1 MKRLVGVLSI
11 FLILVAS
18 TFGATKI
25 TVWAMGEEAK
35 SLDKLAQLFMQEY
48 PEYEV
53 NVQAIPWANAFDK
66 ILTGIAGRQV
76 PDVAQMGTT
85 WMAPFG
91 SMGAFENLEPFVK
104 NSEIIQEGTF
114 FKGSWET
121 GIVDGKLLGIPWYVD
136 TRILYYRSDLLSEV
150 GYEHA
155 PQNWDE
161 LYDAAKK
168 LAQKG
173 KYGITLYQPQDNYQ
187 ILLPFVWQNGG
198 DILDNKGRVI
208 VDQPEFV
215 EAFEYYTRFF
225 TEKLAPIG
233 GGGILFQDFAS
244 GDTPMFFSGPW
255 MVSMIREQIP
265 QIEGKWNVALM
276 PQKKTRTSFMGGSNL
291 VIFKDSKN
299 KEGAWKFIE
308 FLSRP
313 DIQVKWYQLVNSLPA
328 SIEAWNDPIL
338 QADPMIALF
347 GEQLFDA
354 KAPINKP
361 EFQEISVSI
370 DRRVEEAIYGKKSPV
385 EAAKDLK
392 NDIEKILK

>member
-1 MKRLVGVLSI
+1 M
-11 FLILVAS
+11 
-18 TFGATKI
+18 

-35 SLDKLAQLFMQEY
+35 SLDQLAKLFMEEY

-53 NVQAIPWANAFDK
+53 NIQAIPWANAYDK

-91 SMGAFENLEPFVK
+91 SMGAFEDLTPYIQK
-104 NSEIIQEGTF
+104 SEIVKPENFFEGA
-114 FKGSWET
+114 WQT
-121 GIVDGKLLGIPWYVD
+121 GTVSGKQLGIPWYVD
-136 TRILYYRSDLLSEV
+136 TRALYYRTDLLAEV
-150 GYEHA
+150 GYDHA

-168 LAQKG
+168 LAEKG

-187 ILLPFVWQNGG
+187 VLMPFVWQNGG
-198 DILDNKGRVI
+198 DIIDSNGKVI

-233 GGGILFQDFAS
+233 GGGNLFQDFAS
-244 GDTPMFFSGPW
+244 GNTPMFFSGPW
-255 MVSMIREQIP
+255 MVTMIRDQVP

-276 PQKKTRTSFMGGSNL
+276 PQKKTRTSFMGGSDL
-291 VIFKDSKN
+291 VIFRDSKN

-313 DIQVKWYQLVNSLPA
+313 DIQVKWYQIVSALPSVQA
-328 SIEAWNDPIL
+328 AWDDPIL
-338 QADPMIALF
+338 QQDPMIAIF
-347 GEQLFDA
+347 GEQLNDA
-354 KAPINKP
+354 KAPVNIP
-361 EFQEISVSI
+361 QFQEISVSM
-370 DRRVEEAIYGKKSPV
+370 DRRVEEAIYARKTA
-385 EAAKDLK
+385 EQAAKDLK
-392 NDIEKILK
+392 KDIEKILK

>member
-48 PEYEV
+48 PEYEA

-233 GGGILFQDFAS
+233 GGGNLFQDFAS

>member
-1 MKRLVGVLSI
+1 MR
-11 FLILVAS
+11 F
-18 TFGATKI
+18 
-25 TVWAMGEEAK
+25 WNN
-35 SLDKLAQLFMQEY
+35 
-48 PEYEV
+48 PETSGQY
-53 NVQAIPWANAFDK
+53 
-66 ILTGIAGRQV
+66 
-76 PDVAQMGTT
+76 
-85 WMAPFG
+85 
-91 SMGAFENLEPFVK
+91 
-104 NSEIIQEGTF
+104 
-114 FKGSWET
+114 
-121 GIVDGKLLGIPWYVD
+121 
-136 TRILYYRSDLLSEV
+136 
-150 GYEHA
+150 
-155 PQNWDE
+155 
-161 LYDAAKK
+161 
-168 LAQKG
+168 
-173 KYGITLYQPQDNYQ
+173 DNYQ

-233 GGGILFQDFAS
+233 GGGNLFQDFAS

-328 SIEAWNDPIL
+328 SIEAWNSQIL

-385 EAAKDLK
+385 EAANDLK
-392 NDIEKILK
+392 KDIEKILK

>member
-1 MKRLVGVLSI
+1 MKRVVGVLSI

-35 SLDKLAQLFMQEY
+35 SLDQLAKLFMEEY

-53 NVQAIPWANAFDK
+53 NIQAIPWANAYDK

-91 SMGAFENLEPFVK
+91 SMGAFEDLTPYIQK
-104 NSEIIQEGTF
+104 SEIVKPENFFEGA
-114 FKGSWET
+114 WQT
-121 GIVDGKLLGIPWYVD
+121 GTVSVKQLGIPWYVD
-136 TRILYYRSDLLSEV
+136 TRALYYRTDLLAEV
-150 GYEHA
+150 GYDHA

-168 LAQKG
+168 LAEKG

-187 ILLPFVWQNGG
+187 VLMPFVWQNGG
-198 DILDNKGRVI
+198 DIIDSNGKVI

-233 GGGILFQDFAS
+233 GGGNLFQDFAS
-244 GDTPMFFSGPW
+244 GNTPMFFSGPW
-255 MVSMIREQIP
+255 MVTMIRDQVP

-276 PQKKTRTSFMGGSNL
+276 PQKKTRTSFMGGSDL
-291 VIFKDSKN
+291 VIFRDSKN

-313 DIQVKWYQLVNSLPA
+313 DIQVKWYQIVSALPSVQA
-328 SIEAWNDPIL
+328 AWDDPIL
-338 QADPMIALF
+338 QQDPMIAIF
-347 GEQLFDA
+347 GEQLNDA
-354 KAPINKP
+354 KAPVNIP
-361 EFQEISVSI
+361 QFQEISVSM
-370 DRRVEEAIYGKKSPV
+370 DRRVEEAIYARKTA
-385 EAAKDLK
+385 EQAAKDLK
-392 NDIEKILK
+392 KDIEKILK

>member
-1 MKRLVGVLSI
+1 MKRVVGVLSI

-35 SLDKLAQLFMQEY
+35 SLDQLAKLFMEEY

-53 NVQAIPWANAFDK
+53 NIQAIPWANAYDK

-91 SMGAFENLEPFVK
+91 SMGAFEDLTPYIQK
-104 NSEIIQEGTF
+104 SEIVKPENFFEGA
-114 FKGSWET
+114 WQT
-121 GIVDGKLLGIPWYVD
+121 GTVSGKQLGIPWYVD
-136 TRILYYRSDLLSEV
+136 TRALYYRTDLLAEV
-150 GYEHA
+150 GYDHA

-168 LAQKG
+168 LAEKG

-187 ILLPFVWQNGG
+187 VLMPFVWQNGG
-198 DILDNKGRVI
+198 DIIDSNGKVI

-233 GGGILFQDFAS
+233 GGGNLFQDFAS
-244 GDTPMFFSGPW
+244 GNTPMFFSGPW
-255 MVSMIREQIP
+255 MVTMIRDQVP

-276 PQKKTRTSFMGGSNL
+276 PQKKTRTSFMGGSDL
-291 VIFKDSKN
+291 VIFRDSKN

-313 DIQVKWYQLVNSLPA
+313 DIQVKWYQIVSALPSVQA
-328 SIEAWNDPIL
+328 AWDDPIL
-338 QADPMIALF
+338 QQDPMIAIF
-347 GEQLFDA
+347 GEQLNDA
-354 KAPINKP
+354 KAPVNIP
-361 EFQEISVSI
+361 QFQEISVSM
-370 DRRVEEAIYGKKSPV
+370 DRRVEEAIYARKTA
-385 EAAKDLK
+385 EQAAKDLK
-392 NDIEKILK
+392 KDIEKILK